1 MTRRK
6 VARVVLLDPADRILL
21 LHGFEPSRPA
31 KTWWFTPGGGVEDGE
46 TREEAAHREVAEETG
61 ITGVRLGPVLWRRT
75 CSFDFDGRSWDQDE
89 WYFLGRTER
98 TRTDTGGHTE
108 LERRSVAALRWW
120 TPEELSRTRE
130 TVYPKGLA
138 GLLRALLGEGPPA
151 SPVDLGRKWPGF
163 RRNLKHNGGTHG

>member
-1 MTRRK
+1 MRRK

-21 LHGFEPSRPA
+21 LHGFEPADPA
-31 KTWWFTPGGGVEDGE
+31 KTWWFTPGGGVEEGE

-61 ITGVRLGPVLWRRT
+61 ITGIGLGPVLWRRA
-75 CSFDFDGRSWDQDE
+75 CSFDFAGRHWDQDE
-89 WYFLGRTER
+89 WYYLGRTER

-120 TPEELSRTRE
+120 TREELAGTRE
-130 TVYPKGLA
+130 TVYPNGLA
-138 GLLRALLGEGPPA
+138 GLLRTLLFEGPPA